1 MKGNSLAVTLSMART
16 VTGEFISNREGKL
29 TAVTVSTVRAV
40 TGEFLSNREGKLT
53 YCDSVNGEN
62 MQLPGNSSQIMKGE
76 SLV

>member
-1 MKGNSLAVTLSMART
+1 MREFLVT
-16 VTGEFISNREGKL
+16 
-29 TAVTVSTVRAV
+29 AV